1 MIQPG
6 RETYE
11 IRAALPAS
19 LDAAEGF
26 VRRTRLIWEQS
37 NAHHNFAAELL
48 LREMLTNAVVH
59 GCRKDSSQCVRC
71 VLRLREARLSFAVQ
85 DSGPGFDWRAAW
97 QRQSHAA
104 DCSGRGLEIL
114 RKYASRFR
122 FNEPGNGVVVAV
134 HFG

>member
-1 MIQPG
+1 M
-6 RETYE
+6 
-11 IRAALPAS
+11 
-19 LDAAEGF
+19 
-26 VRRTRLIWEQS
+26 RRTRLIWEQPE
-37 NAHHNFAAELL
+37 AHHTFATELL

-59 GCRKDSSQCVRC
+59 GCRKTSHGCIRC
-71 VLRLREARLSFAVQ
+71 VLRLRETRLSFAIQ

-97 QRQSHAA
+97 HSQSRAA

-122 FNEPGNGVVVAV
+122 FNKLGNGIVVAL